1 MKVGIFIFDDVE
13 ELDFVGPWE
22 VLSGVNKMAPG
33 RLQMMTV
40 GTGSP
45 IRAFNGLRVLPDVLI
60 GDCPQLDILLVPG
73 GAGQRQQQ
81 HNEQTLD
88 FIRGQYPGLRY
99 LTSVCTGSFILA
111 EAGLLAG
118 KVTTTHRSAL
128 EELAAQYEDITVL
141 RERLTRADNII
152 CAAGVSAGMDL
163 ALYLI
168 EEIYDVQTARD
179 VATRIEYDHAHPEPA
194 TS

>member
-22 VLSGVNKMAPG
+22 VLSGVNKIVPG

-45 IRAFNGLRVLPDVLI
+45 IRASNGLRVLPDVLI
-60 GDCPQLDILLVPG
+60 NDCPQLDILLVPG
-73 GAGQRQQQ
+73 GAGQRLQQQ
-81 HNEQTLD
+81 NEQTLD
-88 FIRGQYPGLRY
+88 FIRNQYPGLRY

-111 EAGLLAG
+111 EAGLLDG

-128 EELAAQYEDITVL
+128 KELAQYENIEVL
-141 RERLTRADNII
+141 PERLTRADNII

-168 EEIYDVQTARD
+168 EEIYDVQTAES
-179 VATRIEYDHAHPEPA
+179 VAAHIEYDHTRPEPA
-194 TS
+194 IS